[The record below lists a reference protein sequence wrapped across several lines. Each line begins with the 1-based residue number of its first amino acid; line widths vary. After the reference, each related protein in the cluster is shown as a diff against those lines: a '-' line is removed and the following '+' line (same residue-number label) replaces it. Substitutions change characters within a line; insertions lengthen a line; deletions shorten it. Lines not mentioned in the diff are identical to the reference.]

1 MMRSVFRLPHK
12 IAGQMAV
19 DIVSRNMSGKAPQ
32 HMEEYF
38 KDKRFIVTGA
48 TAGQYTLSYER
59 IV

>member
-1 MMRSVFRLPHK
+1 MRSVFRLPHK
-12 IAGQMAV
+12 IVGQMAV

-32 HMEEYF
+32 KMEDYF

-48 TAGQYTLSYER
+48 SAGQYILHYER